1 MIELKSSKV
10 LKASGVFLLA
20 FCFYSSLYAQMVS
33 PVQGIN
39 SPYDEHHPVISPEG
53 DLYFSVGF
61 HPDNKGGATDYGD
74 IWKSTR
80 DKNGNWSKPQRI
92 PGLSTTGNDVVV
104 GFPDALSVLVYH
116 EGNERGQGVH
126 QYSKFGRDWNYLRK
140 LDISNFRNTS
150 KHFSGRLSED
160 GGVIVMSIN
169 SFGSFGNED
178 LYVSFKEA
186 ENVWTSPLNLG
197 ETINSYRQEQTPF
210 ISSDQRILYFST
222 NSEEKGRGKDIFFS
236 ERLDDSWTSWTAPKA
251 IKYANTSGT
260 EMGYTLLSKDDGI
273 AIFTSTQN
281 SEGFGDLMMVQFD
294 AVVPAFEL
302 AENNVEDLVSEEE
315 IPLSELSQ
323 VDEVL
328 SESIDQQE
336 DLLQVIESDS
346 VQADD
351 QIDIIIEDEKTPVI
365 NQSEEIKV
373 LSSRDKS
380 QLEYRIYL
388 SNNRGEKLEFENQS
402 KLNEAMDM
410 GQFEA
415 VFITASG
422 HLPRD
427 LSLDQ
432 WRNLPEGE
440 VLLQPAVAGTAI
452 VLENIQFN
460 RGTSDFADAKSI
472 QVLDQ
477 LVTFLKENET
487 LKIRLEGHTDN
498 AGDPVLNKDLSL
510 KRASKIRGYLT
521 LNGIQFERIRISGW
535 GGTRPVADNNTEE
548 GRDLNRRVELLIE
561 G

>member
-1 MIELKSSKV
+1 MIELKSRKI
-10 LKASGVFLLA
+10 LKASGLFLLA
-20 FCFYSSLYAQMVS
+20 FCFYSSLHAQMVS

-39 SPYDEHHPVISPEG
+39 SPYDEHHPVVSPEG

-61 HPDNKGGATDYGD
+61 HPENKGGATDYGD

-80 DKNGNWSKPQRI
+80 DKNGNWGKPQRV
-92 PGLSTTGNDVVV
+92 PDLSTTGNDVIV

-116 EGNERGQGVH
+116 EGNERGQGIH

-160 GGVIVMSIN
+160 GQVIVMSIN

-197 ETINSYRQEQTPF
+197 ETLNSYRQEQTPYL
-210 ISSDQRILYFST
+210 SSDQRILYFSSNT
-222 NSEEKGRGKDIFFS
+222 EEKGRGKDIFFS
-236 ERLDDSWTSWTAPKA
+236 ERLDDSWTSWTTPKA
-251 IKYANTSGT
+251 IKYANTTGT
-260 EMGYTLLSKDDGI
+260 EMGYTVLNEEDGI

-302 AENNVEDLVSEEE
+302 AENKVEDLIPEDEV
-315 IPLSELSQ
+315 PLSELSQ
-323 VDEVL
+323 MDEVL

-336 DLLQVIESDS
+336 DMLHVVGPDS
-346 VQADD
+346 VEADEKV
-351 QIDIIIEDEKTPVI
+351 DIIVEEEMPVN
-365 NQSEEIKV
+365 NQLAEIKV
-373 LSSRDKS
+373 LSSKDRS
-380 QLEYRIYL
+380 PLEYRIYL
-388 SNNRGEKLEFENQS
+388 SNSRGEKLEFENQT
-402 KLNEAMDM
+402 KLNEALDA
-410 GQFEA
+410 GQYEA
-415 VFITASG
+415 VFIAASG

-427 LSLDQ
+427 LSIEQ
-432 WRNLPEGE
+432 WRNFPDGE
-440 VLLQPAVAGTAI
+440 ILLQPAVAGTAI

-535 GGTRPVADNNTEE
+535 GGTRPIAENNTEE
-548 GRDLNRRVELLIE
+548 GRNLNRRVELLIE